1 MAISVQ
7 QNRNLRKRDEAN
19 MIGRC
24 KQSVCGRANKH
35 KIPPFILHY
44 PKARTRNHK
53 ATGPYTTNYNM
64 AGRAPHRHDNY
75 QGWNHIAHIDQQSS
89 STAAEYNPKGNAKK
103 ANFGKQPG
111 TPPNEKRW

>member
-1 MAISVQ
+1 
-7 QNRNLRKRDEAN
+7 
-19 MIGRC
+19 
-24 KQSVCGRANKH
+24 
-35 KIPPFILHY
+35 
-44 PKARTRNHK
+44 
-53 ATGPYTTNYNM
+53 M

-111 TPPNEKRW
+111 TPPNEKRWEADMRFHMDGDRRNATGGNTIAAKDREAAGIESKDWAKRS